1 MEQQEKFDFITQKVK
16 DRPINRRKLMR
27 KTMITASMA
36 VIFGLIACLT
46 FLTLQPIINNWL
58 HPKEEI
64 EQIEIPVVEDEVLPE
79 EMLEHEQQ
87 ILEPSQ
93 EVIDTIKNEIQL
105 ELQDYKELN
114 QQIYAITREMQKAMV
129 TVTGVSKQMDW
140 FNDPYESSAAST
152 GFIFAQN
159 NAEILIFVPT
169 HVIRGDEKI
178 EVTFG
183 DGKKV
188 AAYLKGRDYNTE
200 LSVVA
205 VAKDSLAESTTEK
218 IQLLPLGSSKK
229 EGILASPVI
238 ALGSPLGK
246 SSVVYGMITSVGGK
260 VSMVDTNYELLT
272 TDIYGSTKAE
282 GILADYEGRVIGI
295 IYQKENDK
303 NGENII
309 SALGI
314 TELKEVLQ
322 RMGNGIPNTYIG
334 TKVTEV
340 PEEIH
345 EVKGIPLGVYVTG
358 ITMDSPAMMAGIQS
372 GDVIIQIDQ
381 TTITSLKDYKQV
393 ITESSPGEVK
403 EMTIMRQ
410 GVEGYKALQVEIT
423 MGELQ

>member
-1 MEQQEKFDFITQKVK
+1 
-16 DRPINRRKLMR
+16 
-27 KTMITASMA
+27 
-36 VIFGLIACLT
+36 
-46 FLTLQPIINNWL
+46 
-58 HPKEEI
+58 
-64 EQIEIPVVEDEVLPE
+64 
-79 EMLEHEQQ
+79 
-87 ILEPSQ
+87 
-93 EVIDTIKNEIQL
+93 
-105 ELQDYKELN
+105 
-114 QQIYAITREMQKAMV
+114 
-129 TVTGVSKQMDW
+129 
-140 FNDPYESSAAST
+140 
-152 GFIFAQN
+152 
-159 NAEILIFVPT
+159 
-169 HVIRGDEKI
+169 
-178 EVTFG
+178 
-183 DGKKV
+183 
-188 AAYLKGRDYNTE
+188 
-200 LSVVA
+200 
-205 VAKDSLAESTTEK
+205 
-218 IQLLPLGSSKK
+218 
-229 EGILASPVI
+229 
-238 ALGSPLGK
+238 
-246 SSVVYGMITSVGGK
+246 
-260 VSMVDTNYELLT
+260 MVDTNYELLT